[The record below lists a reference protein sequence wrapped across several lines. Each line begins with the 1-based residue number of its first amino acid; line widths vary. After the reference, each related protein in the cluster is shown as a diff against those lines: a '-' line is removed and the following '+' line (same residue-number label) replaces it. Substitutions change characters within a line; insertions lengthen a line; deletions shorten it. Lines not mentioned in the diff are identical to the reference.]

1 MSDAPQQSGVL
12 PLEAMREITDGLL
25 RSEVVARLGEP
36 FQRLPRDEVQTP
48 SETFAELGSSFQ
60 FAADQ
65 NLSEVWS
72 YLHDRRGKFQLKDRV
87 YTYLGFEGEVLRE
100 ANASYVAYAERALRG
115 INTSEARTV
124 LWNAAQPNAIGEKH
138 AQDTN

>member
-1 MSDAPQQSGVL
+1 MSDAPQQSGVV
-12 PLEAMREITDGLL
+12 PLDAMREIKDGML

-36 FQRLPRDEVQTP
+36 FQRLPREAVQTP

-72 YLHDRRGKFQLKDRV
+72 YLHDRRGKFPLKDRV
-87 YTYLGFEGEVLRE
+87 HTFLGFEGEVLRAQWRTQQE
-100 ANASYVAYAERALRG
+100 VA
-115 INTSEARTV
+115 
-124 LWNAAQPNAIGEKH
+124 
-138 AQDTN
+138 